1 MEENT
6 GHVVN
11 GVWKKRVVDERNRAI
26 ADDLE
31 LSEEARFVD
40 ADLVSE
46 CDILLLFLVHE
57 CVGEFLQVVA
67 DRVYSIFEDLAE
79 NVAGCF
85 VEGWIGG
92 GEL

>member
-6 GHVVN
+6 GHIVN
-11 GVWKKRVVDERNRAI
+11 GVWKKSVVDEGNRAI
-26 ADDLE
+26 ADHLE
-31 LSEEARFVD
+31 FREEACFVD

-46 CDILLLFLVHE
+46 CDVLLLFLVHE
-57 CVGEFLQVVA
+57 CVGERLQVVA
-67 DRVYSIFEDLAE
+67 HRVDSIFEDLTE

-85 VEGWIGG
+85 VEGRIGS